1 MVTIWNYYNAIS
13 CEQSTWSR
21 ILEAINLS
29 LSEVITW
36 KKSKKRNQTSQ
47 RSSGRHPSPAGR
59 SIAGWSRR
67 QICRTGKRESHAGS
81 RNCSPA
87 RSSQPETQ
95 QRSAETDE
103 DAVPACNHQKEQA
116 DMGKLKKVFADWWL
130 CTQWPRWAVKW
141 ACKRW
146 QGSQRL
152 RFKFLSRRCNHS
164 LSPFTAPAGTCR
176 SLFQR
181 SNIYNVLNII
191 YSISSILFSA
201 HARLNSENQVQIKE
215 RCINI
220 NNEFPH
226 INAWNIINYLNFS
239 ISFANSTIKHH
250 STEYLSFPALCLYP
264 VKHLTSIDTDH

>member
-1 MVTIWNYYNAIS
+1 MYWVIFNALMVTIWNYYNAIS

-130 CTQWPRWAVKW
+130 CTQWPRWAAKW

-164 LSPFTAPAGTCR
+164 LSPFTR
-176 SLFQR
+176 SCWHMQEP
-181 SNIYNVLNII
+181 V
-191 YSISSILFSA
+191 
-201 HARLNSENQVQIKE
+201 SEIE
-215 RCINI
+215 S
-220 NNEFPH
+220 
-226 INAWNIINYLNFS
+226 L
-239 ISFANSTIKHH
+239 
-250 STEYLSFPALCLYP
+250 
-264 VKHLTSIDTDH
+264 

>member
-1 MVTIWNYYNAIS
+1 MYWVIFNALMVTIWNYYNAIS
-13 CEQSTWSR
+13 CEQSTWAR

-36 KKSKKRNQTSQ
+36 KKSKKTKSNVSAIVWTPSVTSRPIYRWLKPQTNM
-47 RSSGRHPSPAGR
+47 PN
-59 SIAGWSRR
+59 W
-67 QICRTGKRESHAGS
+67 KRESHAGS

-103 DAVPACNHQKEQA
+103 DAVPACNHQKRAGWYGQTE
-116 DMGKLKKVFADWWL
+116 KVFADWWL

-164 LSPFTAPAGTCR
+164 LSPFTR
-176 SLFQR
+176 SCWHMQEP
-181 SNIYNVLNII
+181 V
-191 YSISSILFSA
+191 
-201 HARLNSENQVQIKE
+201 SEI
-215 RCINI
+215 
-220 NNEFPH
+220 
-226 INAWNIINYLNFS
+226 
-239 ISFANSTIKHH
+239 
-250 STEYLSFPALCLYP
+250 EYL
-264 VKHLTSIDTDH
+264 

>member
-67 QICRTGKRESHAGS
+67 QICRTGKESHAGS
-81 RNCSPA
+81 EIA
-87 RSSQPETQ
+87 RLREVHSQKLSKEAQKLMKMPF
-95 QRSAETDE
+95 QRAITK
-103 DAVPACNHQKEQA
+103 KEQA

-164 LSPFTAPAGTCR
+164 LSPFTR
-176 SLFQR
+176 SCWHMQEP
-181 SNIYNVLNII
+181 V
-191 YSISSILFSA
+191 
-201 HARLNSENQVQIKE
+201 SEI
-215 RCINI
+215 
-220 NNEFPH
+220 
-226 INAWNIINYLNFS
+226 
-239 ISFANSTIKHH
+239 
-250 STEYLSFPALCLYP
+250 EYL
-264 VKHLTSIDTDH
+264 